1 MGNIFETIET
11 PIQNQL
17 DQSFEKLLTKLGELF
32 YVSCEEFAQ
41 FLTEKFDSFLNSFGD
56 IFSLSL
62 QSLAEKIE
70 NQNDVHVSPDSLDA
84 IVPHLQD
91 LQAQLTNPNENIS
104 SLLAGVTNV
113 QNLLSGL
120 SNEINI
126 ILNNSFNDP
135 LEEVIND
142 NVPQLINLVIDVFGE
157 STIINEFSRIARS
170 VLNELIQ
177 TFAEELKVV
186 FEVFHLSVS
195 NFLLSTSNTTLL
207 NEFLNG
213 FNSVLNAGITL
224 LASINEITEN
234 DPNVLN
240 FEDFESFLEYI
251 SLLPAIEDLSW
262 AFQHMSEGS
271 VLMWSILFGCIMSF
285 SERIM
290 PSVYDLFVQL
300 PYSLLEYGQLIVG
313 ALADI
318 SGSIQRY

>member
-1 MGNIFETIET
+1 MKKKLKMGNIFETIET

-126 ILNNSFNDP
+126 ILNNSFNTTM
-135 LEEVIND
+135 V
-142 NVPQLINLVIDVFGE
+142 
-157 STIINEFSRIARS
+157 
-170 VLNELIQ
+170 VLNELQQEKDIAEYVIRLL
-177 TFAEELKVV
+177 TFTV
-186 FEVFHLSVS
+186 
-195 NFLLSTSNTTLL
+195 
-207 NEFLNG
+207 
-213 FNSVLNAGITL
+213 
-224 LASINEITEN
+224 
-234 DPNVLN
+234 
-240 FEDFESFLEYI
+240 
-251 SLLPAIEDLSW
+251 
-262 AFQHMSEGS
+262 
-271 VLMWSILFGCIMSF
+271 
-285 SERIM
+285 
-290 PSVYDLFVQL
+290 
-300 PYSLLEYGQLIVG
+300 
-313 ALADI
+313 
-318 SGSIQRY
+318 